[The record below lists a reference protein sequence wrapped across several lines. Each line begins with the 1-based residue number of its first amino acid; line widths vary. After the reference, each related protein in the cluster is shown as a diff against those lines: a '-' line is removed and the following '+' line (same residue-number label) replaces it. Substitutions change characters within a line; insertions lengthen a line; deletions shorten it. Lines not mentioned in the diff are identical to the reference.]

1 MAEGRETAS
10 FSFSSS
16 VAGFFL
22 STIMLL
28 FFSVSFCLASGWI
41 NGLSVATSHDGN
53 VGAGAFM
60 LFVAAFFSVEAVAT
74 ILLLVK
80 VLCLE
85 YNAQSILTDA
95 QISVLFE

>member
-1 MAEGRETAS
+1 M
-10 FSFSSS
+10 
-16 VAGFFL
+16 AGFF
-22 STIMLL
+22 SFHYNVV

-85 YNAQSILTDA
+85 YNAESDFNRCSD
-95 QISVLFE
+95 ISPI